1 MSDNKRTLFSLDWY
15 VISSRTLR
23 HLAVALLAVSLVV
36 GAGYGLYLYLRSTTA
51 TTITPGTQSARF
63 IEISGQVRVKKA
75 NGTDFMIANEKMPL
89 AAGDTIQT
97 LSSSVARVQF
107 VDGSSYTIKPD
118 TTLIIKDNELMDD
131 RSTKVQVKV
140 RVGTINLATN
150 QQGPGSSN
158 VVQTDAAEARI
169 GENSEASVGAGENGQ
184 QTDIRV
190 TRGDAQIRTQ
200 AGETYQARTNERL
213 EFEESGKL
221 ARRTSLLGMPV
232 LKFPE
237 NQQTLRQGNSSTI
250 RFEWNPVP
258 QASSYTVELAT
269 SSTFDR
275 ETIVKARDGLGTPLA
290 TFDKLPTGA
299 YYWRVRADT
308 KQEQGS
314 YSDPFKFTI
323 VGNTVSSARLPT
335 ISGMRKTPMGGGTY
349 LVEGRCDSGA
359 RVRVGGKPA
368 RVDADG
374 SFRAI
379 VTLAA
384 GARSILIEAEDQDG
398 NIGRQ
403 SLQF

>member
-1 MSDNKRTLFSLDWY
+1 MSSSKRTLFSLDWY

-23 HLAVALLAVSLVV
+23 HLAVVLVALALVV
-36 GAGYGLYLYLRSTTA
+36 GTGYGLYLYLRSSTA

-75 NGTDFMIANEKMPL
+75 NGTDFVVADEKMPL

-97 LSSSVARVQF
+97 LASSVARVQF
-107 VDGSSYTIKPD
+107 VDGSTYSIKPD

-150 QQGPGSSN
+150 EQGPGSSN

-200 AGETYQARTNERL
+200 AGETYQARPNERL
-213 EFEESGKL
+213 EFEQSGKL
-221 ARRTSLLGMPV
+221 ARRTSLVGMPV

-237 NQQTLRQGNSSTI
+237 NQQTLRQGNSNTI

-258 QASSYTVELAT
+258 QASSYTVEIAT

-275 ETIVKARDGLGTPLA
+275 ETILKARDGLETPLA
-290 TFDKLPTGA
+290 TFDKLPTGS

-323 VGNTVSSARLPT
+323 AGKASSARMPT
-335 ISGMRKTPMGGGTY
+335 ISSMRKTPMGGGTY
-349 LVEGRCDSGA
+349 LVEGRCESGA

-368 RVDADG
+368 RVEADG

-384 GARSILIEAEDQDG
+384 GARSVLIEAEDQDG
-398 NIGRQ
+398 NVGRQ

>member
-1 MSDNKRTLFSLDWY
+1 MSSNKRTLFSLDWY

-23 HLAVALLAVSLVV
+23 HLAVIVGALAVVL
-36 GAGYGLYLYLRSTTA
+36 GAGYGLYSYLRSTTA

-75 NGTDFMIANEKMPL
+75 NGTDFVVADEKMPL
-89 AAGDTIQT
+89 AAGDTVQT
-97 LSSSVARVQF
+97 LASSVARVQF

-213 EFEESGKL
+213 EFEQSGKL

-237 NQQTLRQGNSSTI
+237 NQQTVRQGNSGTL

-258 QASSYTVELAT
+258 QASSYTVEIAT

-275 ETIVKARDGLGTPLA
+275 ETLVKARDGLGTPLA
-290 TFDKLPTGA
+290 TFDKLPTGS

-308 KQEQGS
+308 NQEQGS

-323 VGNTVSSARLPT
+323 AGNKAASAHTPTVS
-335 ISGMRKTPMGGGTY
+335 GVRKTPMGGGTY
-349 LVEGRCDSGA
+349 LVEGRCESGA

-368 RVDADG
+368 RVEADG

-384 GARSILIEAEDQDG
+384 GARSVLIEAEDQDG
-398 NIGRQ
+398 NVGRQ
-403 SLQF
+403 SVQF